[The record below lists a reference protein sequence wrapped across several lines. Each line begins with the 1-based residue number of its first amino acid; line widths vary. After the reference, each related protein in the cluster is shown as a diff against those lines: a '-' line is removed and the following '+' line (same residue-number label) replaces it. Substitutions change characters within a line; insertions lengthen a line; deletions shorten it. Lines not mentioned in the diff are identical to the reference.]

1 MKRISPK
8 GHPKKMF
15 LPPPARP
22 LLSAWTAVAL
32 CAAMAGPVASGPAQG
47 PSQAAVAPVGPPGT
61 RAVVLG
67 PDKFQVLERDSGP
80 VNYYRTID
88 DPQQAF
94 IRGVY
99 RPGLQ
104 TVTLFAEAPEDL
116 RRGVRL
122 VRWRWRAPVL
132 PREGDQCAGRNPP
145 HPPPHGHRAWKT
157 GARWYP
163 PHIVRGTQAPLC
175 APCPGQRQ

>member
-1 MKRISPK
+1 MKRISRR

-32 CAAMAGPVASGPAQG
+32 CAAMAGRVASGPAQG

-67 PDKFQVLERDSGP
+67 PDKFQVLERDSGL

-104 TVTLFAEAPEDL
+104 TVTFFAEAPEDL
-116 RRGVRL
+116 RRGVRPG
-122 VRWRWRAPVL
+122 RWRWRPPVL
-132 PREGDQCAGRNPP
+132 APGADAGPGRE
-145 HPPPHGHRAWKT
+145 PPPPAPRPSAPPYTERPRAP
-157 GARWYP
+157 R
-163 PHIVRGTQAPLC
+163 
-175 APCPGQRQ
+175 